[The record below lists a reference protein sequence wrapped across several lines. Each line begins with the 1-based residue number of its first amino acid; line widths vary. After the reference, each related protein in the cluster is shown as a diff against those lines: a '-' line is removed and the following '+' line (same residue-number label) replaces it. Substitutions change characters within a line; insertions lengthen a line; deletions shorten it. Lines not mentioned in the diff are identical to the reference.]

1 LQTLDV
7 CVPDSQGV
15 FGSTEGT
22 EEFVEFGYAL
32 ETAPG
37 ATNAQVT
44 AAIQGLEDDIASLV
58 VASLFEECASS
69 RRLQE
74 ITHRRLA
81 TAVGLSPKPDDVLL
95 SDRNCPSGSGEGNR
109 CDVVRSRM
117 TIYLSEASRRLQDFE
132 SADQIRT
139 IVREAMDSGDLNDTQ
154 PNVERVSYVDL
165 DTLTDE
171 DVTDR
176 DGDGDDRLLDRSWLI
191 AIIVAAG
198 GLVCVICGIY
208 ACTRR
213 QSRVEP
219 EERGLTDKRDK
230 EDDEGERQEEESE
243 YEGEGVGV
251 DEVNSSHPSQEEEE
265 EEEEDVAEEDDE
277 RSDYMDPSE
286 GSERASV

>member
-32 ETAPG
+32 ETTPG
-37 ATNAQVT
+37 ATNAQV
-44 AAIQGLEDDIASLV
+44 AAAVQGLEDDIGSLV

-139 IVREAMDSGDLNDTQ
+139 IVREAMNSGDLNDTQ

-165 DTLTDE
+165 DTLTDD

-176 DGDGDDRLLDRSWLI
+176 DGDGDDRILDRSWLI
-191 AIIVAAG
+191 AIIVGAG

-208 ACTRR
+208 ACNRR
-213 QSRVEP
+213 RSRVEP

-230 EDDEGERQEEESE
+230 DDGEGERQEEESE
-243 YEGEGVGV
+243 GEGVGV
-251 DEVNSSHPSQEEEE
+251 DEVDNSQ
-265 EEEEDVAEEDDE
+265 EEEDVAEEDDE
-277 RSDYMDPSE
+277 RSDYMDPGE